1 MSSRSAGWYVAAC
14 VGDIRDAGN
23 GGRGLSGEEIEDKEA
38 TSGGKSAGAGADD
51 GEHVRS
57 GDGAAH

>member
-1 MSSRSAGWYVAAC
+1 MTWVFRGD
-14 VGDIRDAGN
+14 GDIRDAGN
-23 GGRGLSGEEIEDKEA
+23 GGGELSGEKIEDKEA

-57 GDGAAH
+57 CDGGAH